1 MPDSHCHCQWQ
12 WHSAPFFF
20 FRGTVILKNPMGVC
34 VSRQIIIPSEEWR
47 EGYGGLTVLSCR
59 KDAVE
64 ECTCLLRVDGAE
76 QLRLESRSLFFTTLG
91 RPVAVSSLGEHTPPA
106 DLVRAGWLQFFL
118 NREAYHDGEHQAR
131 SAGLLTQLDNVRETG
146 TAADFEVCGL
156 GPAFVIEG
164 KPLHSGGALC
174 VLCRAKVPT
183 AEAAQALLA
192 KLKVHGQ
199 SVVMRGAALRCFL
212 LAGGEP
218 ERSSAEV
225 SWVLYF
231 SDVSALAKYKRGR
244 EYSQL
249 DLSSYSVLYQEFPNC
264 VHLVK

>member
-1 MPDSHCHCQWQ
+1 
-12 WHSAPFFF
+12 
-20 FRGTVILKNPMGVC
+20 MGVC
-34 VSRQIIIPSEEWR
+34 VSRIRPVEEWR

-106 DLVRAGWLQFFL
+106 ELVRVGWLQLFTT
-118 NREAYHDGEHQAR
+118 REAYFDGEHQAR
-131 SAGLLTQLDNVRETG
+131 SAGLLTQLDAVRETG

-156 GPAFVIEG
+156 GAAYVIEG

-174 VLCRAKVPT
+174 VLFRAKAPT
-183 AEAAQALLA
+183 AEAAQALLE

-199 SVVMRGAALRCFL
+199 SVVMGGAALRCFL

-218 ERSSAEV
+218 GSSAAWEV
-225 SWVLYF
+225 SWVLFF
-231 SDVSALAKYKRGR
+231 SDIAALAKYKRGR

-249 DLSSYSVLYQEFPNC
+249 DLSSYSVLYQEFPNA